1 MKNSGN
7 TTSGKYSRV
16 LAVYV
21 ILLALVSLLLGW
33 IAFGLHAWLT
43 FYNVL
48 LVWVVLFAVLFYQ
61 IRKVNRD
68 IARFF
73 EVISNQDSIQKFDLS
88 KSDRAF
94 QDLHLQMNEVI
105 VKLAGLRYQKE
116 QDNQFF
122 RSIFDHADIGLL
134 VFDDEGKIVMI
145 NKTAISLLGTNKT
158 AEMPEIISSVNKAA
172 GLQTLI
178 RLNRKGDQIQ
188 LSLRSRKIISDGK
201 EYALVSLQNIRK
213 ELEQQEIESW
223 QKLIRVFIHEIMNS
237 VSPITITTSGII
249 ALLEH
254 PQNMT
259 SEKHSEIV
267 EGLKAIRKRSKGIAA
282 FMDSYRQLS
291 KVPVPDFKMVPVA
304 RLADNVGRFM
314 KNIFESRSIHFSYYL
329 SHKDIAIWCDEKLIE
344 HVLINLLNNAADA
357 LENMP
362 LPEIRLSGTAFPDR
376 INISVH
382 DNGRGIN
389 PEIIDSIFV
398 PFFTTKPEG
407 TGIGLSLSRQ
417 IMNLHGG
424 SIFVHSKKGNTD
436 IALDFLR

>member
-7 TTSGKYSRV
+7 TTSGKYSRA

-21 ILLALVSLLLGW
+21 VLLALVSMLLGW
-33 IAFGLHAWLT
+33 LAFDLHAWMT

-48 LVWVVLFAVLFYQ
+48 LVWIVLVLVLFYQ
-61 IRKVNRD
+61 VRKVNRD
-68 IARFF
+68 VARFF
-73 EVISNQDSIQKFDLS
+73 EVISNQDTLQKFDLS

-105 VKLAGLRYQKE
+105 AKLAGLRYQKE

-122 RSIFDHADIGLL
+122 RSIFDHADIGLM
-134 VFDDEGKIVMI
+134 VFDDAGKINMI
-145 NKTAISLLGTNKT
+145 NKAAITLLGTNNP
-158 AEMPEIISSVNKAA
+158 AEMPDMISSANKEA
-172 GLQTLI
+172 GLRTLV

-188 LSLRSRKIISDGK
+188 LSLRSVKIKSGGK
-201 EYALVSLQNIRK
+201 EYVLVSLQNIRK
-213 ELEQQEIESW
+213 ELEQQEVESW

-254 PQNMT
+254 PENRA
-259 SEKHSEIV
+259 SEKHTEIID
-267 EGLKAIRKRSKGIAA
+267 GLKAVRKRSKGIAA

-291 KVPVPDFKMVPVA
+291 KVPVPDFKMVPVS
-304 RLADNVGRFM
+304 RLADNVGQFM
-314 KNIFESRSIHFSYYL
+314 KNIFEGRNIHFSCFL
-329 SHKDIAIWCDEKLIE
+329 SHKDMAIWCDEKLIE

-357 LENMP
+357 LENIP
-362 LPEIRLSGTAFPDR
+362 SPEIQLSGTALPDR
-376 INISVH
+376 IDISVR
-382 DNGRGIN
+382 DNGPGIH
-389 PEIIDSIFV
+389 PEIIDNIFV
-398 PFFTTKPEG
+398 PFFTTKSEG

-424 SIFVHSKKGNTD
+424 SIFVHSAKGNTV
-436 IALDFLR
+436 LTLNFLR